1 MDKCPKCGNKVAY
14 TGLDLIECDSAKEVC
29 PNGVW
34 SWRDKLREAVNEKR
48 AEQEGALKESNE
60 DFDPQRSMSALGRAL
75 DPQARR
81 TELVKE
87 FIRVVMNSELKKDN

>member
-29 PNGVW
+29 PNGIW

-48 AEQEGALKESNE
+48 AEQEGE

-87 FIRVVMNSELKKDN
+87 FIRIVMSSELNKEY